1 MAFYF
6 VSTFAIAQT
15 PTKQPALRL
24 SRTKNLHFAKATFP
38 GFSAQEVARAIH
50 EVTRTN
56 RGAEGIGGRVKFL
69 PLAWAG
75 MPKTSFRKNSDSRI
89 LYAAIKSFFY
99 CYHVLYVYNMNI
111 I

>member
-24 SRTKNLHFAKATFP
+24 SRTKNLHFAKAP
-38 GFSAQEVARAIH
+38 
-50 EVTRTN
+50 
-56 RGAEGIGGRVKFL
+56 EGIGGRVKFL

-75 MPKTSFRKNSDSRI
+75 MPKTSFRKNSDSPHSVPEKNK
-89 LYAAIKSFFY
+89 IKA
-99 CYHVLYVYNMNI
+99 
-111 I
+111 